1 MTSRSKYHWAARS
14 VLACGF
20 LAAFAVGADRV
31 AADISTPGMTGGEM
45 IHGATELETK
55 CYQHG
60 TKIVD
65 VGGLEGLNLGTILR
79 DRVLTLKRSGS
90 DGASVVI
97 VPLNETV
104 CVVSAAP

>member
-1 MTSRSKYHWAARS
+1 MTSHSIRLRAIPCAA
-14 VLACGF
+14 VVCL
-20 LAAFAVGADRV
+20 LAAFTVGPDR
-31 AADISTPGMTGGEM
+31 AQADISTPGSTGGEI
-45 IHGATELETK
+45 IHGAAELQTK

-65 VGGLEGLNLGTILR
+65 VGRLEGLNIGTLLR
-79 DRVLTLKRSGS
+79 DSVLTLKRSGR